1 MTFDRQGLILAS
13 RYAFA
18 PNSLHYCGPERQIDM
33 LGYVQSAEADGG
45 LAGLLNRF
53 ETLYP
58 YLVLIASANHIKD
71 PFDRRVV
78 EAYWLGNTLL
88 RRVKT
93 TAFAN
98 HLTDTLE
105 LKKKVPKGK
114 FTPMMDAIVSGV
126 PQHNFH
132 VMNIFFRT
140 GHHAVPHTISTMD
153 NCRISWGRVAGMIK
167 DKKNENRYIVE
178 TQPLIYA
185 NNKLILGVTETKVV
199 TSIAVVLKT
208 GDWVSIHWGY
218 VCDILSPRQLILL
231 KKYTALAIATAVR
244 VI

>member
-1 MTFDRQGLILAS
+1 
-13 RYAFA
+13 
-18 PNSLHYCGPERQIDM
+18 M
-33 LGYVQSAEADGG
+33 LEYVRSAEADGG

-93 TAFAN
+93 TAFVN

-140 GHHAVPHTISTMD
+140 GHHAVPQTISTMD
-153 NCRISWGRVAGMIK
+153 NCRISWGRVIGMTHPQ
-167 DKKNENRYIVE
+167 YLVE
-178 TQPLIYA
+178 TQSLMYQD
-185 NNKLILGVTETKVV
+185 KRLQLGKREKKVV
-199 TSIAVVLKT
+199 VSMSVTPKT

-218 VCDILSPRQLILL
+218 VCDILSWRQLTLL
-231 KKYTALAIATAVR
+231 KKYTTLALATAVR